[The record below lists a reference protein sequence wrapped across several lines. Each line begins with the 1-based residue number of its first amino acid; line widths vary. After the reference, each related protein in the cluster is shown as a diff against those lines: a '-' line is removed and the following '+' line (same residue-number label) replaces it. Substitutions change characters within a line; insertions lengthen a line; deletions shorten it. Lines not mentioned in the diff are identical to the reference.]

1 MLLINGQKIGNEMN
15 KTVNLTP
22 KTLVVAQ
29 QTKAKETIKKR
40 VECILRG
47 DFSKYYSFLMAG
59 GVYNV
64 ESITIQSN

>member
-1 MLLINGQKIGNEMN
+1 MT
-15 KTVNLTP
+15 KTVNLNP

-29 QTKAKETIKKR
+29 QTKAQETIKEH
-40 VECILRG
+40 VEYILSG
-47 DFSKYYSFLMAG
+47 DFYKYYDFLMAG

>member
-1 MLLINGQKIGNEMN
+1 MLLINGQKIGNGMT
-15 KTVNLTP
+15 KTVNLNP

-29 QTKAKETIKKR
+29 QTEAKETIKKR

-47 DFSKYYSFLMAG
+47 DFHKYYDFLMAG
-59 GVYNV
+59 NVYNV